1 MKSTVKRGVKAFLK
15 RRLAADDAPPRLT
28 GAVPEPERKGLLYE
42 VDDFFNQVYDRALEV
57 TGTLPD
63 SVKRRERRYNLMQF
77 FKQTIPSP
85 AGLMVECGCWNGLS
99 SLVMCEYVRAQH
111 PQFKGDGFHIFDSF
125 EGLSEP
131 TAADALPEKTITELK
146 QKFNTVTGAFSA
158 RLEDVRAALSEFP
171 EVTYHRGWLPGSLAD
186 LPEAKYKF
194 VHIDVDLYAPTLG
207 IVAYFYPRMVEG
219 GLIICDDYGS
229 LAYPGAQRAID
240 EYSAA
245 HGLLPLALSTAQA
258 VLWKR

>member
-1 MKSTVKRGVKAFLK
+1 M
-15 RRLAADDAPPRLT
+15 AAAETDDDFDDDDND
-28 GAVPEPERKGLLYE
+28 G
-42 VDDFFNQVYDRALEV
+42 VDDDQ
-57 TGTLPD
+57 D
-63 SVKRRERRYNLMQF
+63 SDDDNDGIDDDNDGIADVFDSESTRDELGSSSAQLA
-77 FKQTIPSP
+77 T
-85 AGLMVECGCWNGLS
+85 GLMVECGCWNGLS
-99 SLVMCEYVRAQH
+99 SLVMCEYVRAQQ
-111 PQFKGDGFHIFDSF
+111 PQFKGEGFHIFDSF

-131 TAADALPEKTITELK
+131 TTADALPEKTITELQ

-158 RLEDVRAALSEFP
+158 RLEDVQAALSEFP
-171 EVTYHRGWLPGSLAD
+171 AVTYHRGWLPESLAG

-194 VHIDVDLYAPTLG
+194 VHIDVDLYEPTLG
-207 IVAYFYPRMVEG
+207 IVAYFYPRLVEG

-245 HGLLPLALSTAQA
+245 HGLLPLAISTGQA